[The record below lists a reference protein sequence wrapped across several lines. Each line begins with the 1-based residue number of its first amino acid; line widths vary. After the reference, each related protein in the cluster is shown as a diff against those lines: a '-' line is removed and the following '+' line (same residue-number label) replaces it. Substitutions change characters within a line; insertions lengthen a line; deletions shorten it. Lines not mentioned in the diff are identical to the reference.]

1 MLSYYYKT
9 TLENTVESLYRSH
22 HIHSPH
28 QIDIDVIADVFGII
42 VVSLPGAKEEAIWD
56 EQRAAVFLNCN
67 KPSADS
73 KEAFFHE
80 LCHILLH
87 AGNQLLMNKNFLDF
101 QEEQANHFLLYAA
114 LPFYMIQQLQLP
126 SLEMDIIHVLA
137 SEFGVTHQLARK
149 RWDQIQRRVY
159 SGKQQFDLEMELKN
173 QYRKTDPANWSNET
187 KSLYELA
194 IHRKQVKELLAK

>member
-9 TLENTVESLYRSH
+9 TLENKVESLYRSH
-22 HIHSPH
+22 QIYSPH
-28 QIDIDVIADVFGII
+28 QIDIDVIADIFGIV
-42 VVSLPGAKEEAIWD
+42 VVSLPDAKEEAIWD
-56 EQRAAVFLNCN
+56 EKRAAVFLNSN
-67 KPSADS
+67 KPLANS

-87 AGNQLLMNKNFLDF
+87 TGNQLLMNRNFLEF

-187 KSLYELA
+187 ISLYELA
-194 IHRKQVKELLAK
+194 IHRKQMKELLAK